1 MKKSIFLIIV
11 VLISLNVFAINKDAG
26 TATFSFLKI
35 KYSAKAVAM
44 GNAFTG
50 MVSNGEVV
58 LYNPASL
65 YYTQENTITT
75 TYNNYIDGFNGGSSI
90 YTFPLNKKRVAIF
103 TQFLT
108 SDNIDKTIVD
118 QYGNYAGKD
127 GTFTSSDILVGCS
140 YVSDFSPVVKLGGN
154 LKYLYESIDGNNEHI
169 LVADFAMIHQ
179 TPNPLLKVGAS
190 VQNIKI
196 TSSNSEKSPIVL
208 NAGLSYHPNNKSYYN
223 FDVYRPYYGDLSV
236 RIGTQYMVNNFLF
249 LRGGYKTNASDWNL
263 GGDMSFSSGLSFGF
277 GTSWKN
283 FILDYAT
290 ASYGDLGFTNQVS
303 ISYKLQ

>member
-1 MKKSIFLIIV
+1 MKKSVLLFIIAI
-11 VLISLNVFAINKDAG
+11 ISIKNFAISKDAG

-35 KYSAKAVAM
+35 KYSAKAAAM

-58 LYNPASL
+58 LYNPAAL
-65 YYTQENTITT
+65 FYTKENSITS
-75 TYNNYIDGFNGGSSI
+75 TYNNYLNGFNGGSCV
-90 YTFPLNKKRVAIF
+90 YTFPIKNRRLAIF

-108 SDNIDKTIVD
+108 SDEIDKTIVD
-118 QYGNYAGKD
+118 TYGNYAGKD
-127 GTFTSSDILVGCS
+127 GTFTSSDILMGCS
-140 YVSDFSPVVKLGGN
+140 YSSDFSPVIKLGGN

-169 LVADFAMIHQ
+169 LVADFAMLHQ
-179 TPNPLLKVGAS
+179 TPNPFLKVGAS
-190 VQNIKI
+190 IQNIKLS
-196 TSSNSEKSPIVL
+196 SSNSEKSPIVL

-236 RIGTQYMVNNFLF
+236 RVGTQYMINQFLF
-249 LRGGYKTNASDWNL
+249 LRGGYKTNASDWKL
-263 GGDMSFSSGLSFGF
+263 GGKMSFSSGLSFGF

-290 ASYGDLGFTNQVS
+290 VSYGDLGFTNQVS
-303 ISYKLQ
+303 ISYKL